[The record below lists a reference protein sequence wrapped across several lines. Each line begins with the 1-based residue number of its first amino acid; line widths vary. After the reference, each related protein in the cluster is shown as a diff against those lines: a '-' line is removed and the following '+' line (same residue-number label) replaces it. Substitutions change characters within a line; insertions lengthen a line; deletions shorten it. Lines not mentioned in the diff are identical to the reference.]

1 MRSARTLLRGL
12 VSALLVATI
21 FVVPSTASAS
31 SRQDRTEKAILR
43 AMNKVR
49 SQNGLSS
56 LRVDRALAR
65 AADAHS
71 AAMLRSGTFSHGSVH
86 ARLRRYTKKHKVG
99 ETLAWLSR
107 CNSRKVV
114 QMWLG
119 SAAHRQI
126 LLSPNF
132 RNVGVGKRSSSARCM
147 VTADFASAH

>member
-21 FVVPSTASAS
+21 IVPSTASAS

-49 SQNGLSS
+49 AENGLSR
-56 LRVDRALAR
+56 LRVDSALAR

-86 ARLRRYTKKHKVG
+86 TRLRRYTKKHKVG

-114 QMWLG
+114 QMWLN
-119 SAAHRQI
+119 SAAHRNI

-132 RNVGVGKRSSSARCM
+132 RNVGVGKRASSARCM